1 MDENKTPTEMFVEN
15 LKEALEPGYRRL
27 HSDRYIQGMIGI
39 VLNQRLPEP
48 IRDSLLMMTHFGYG
62 PVRQGSMQVALKD
75 GAVHLQVDLDVM
87 DAFLRLRGFVD
98 EETIGREIANMLH
111 HELAH
116 ILLGHLDGANEEFQD
131 PMMILA
137 KEIAVNDGWLS
148 LGPTIYPF
156 VKLGALPYGERVL
169 EYGKTNQLPDE
180 WLQNYFLV
188 YQALSEVAP
197 RAYLIARS
205 KLNELWQELNPQEI
219 HDLAPG
225 PDEMLVLVIY
235 DEGKATV
242 FPVVLHP
249 EAEPSDVKDIHEAVR
264 HELLDS
270 GNYQYDHTQ
279 GAYRYSPKGFAEA
292 ERVIRMK
299 SYRVPW
305 HLIRRLFGVKRV
317 LGYDRRRGH
326 LYPPDE
332 APLVTKRFEKK
343 QVYVFYDSSGSI
355 PDEVLSKFIGT
366 VRRSPFRVVEKYFS
380 TQISDNP
387 HTGGTD
393 FKCIEEYLLEM
404 DTYPDTVVVLTDGYA
419 EANFKPKYPERWYW
433 IVNGSTE
440 VPLKIGGTVIEVQEQ
455 QSFV

>member
-1 MDENKTPTEMFVEN
+1 MSRSATDRFVGY
-15 LKEALEPGYRRL
+15 LADALQPGYRRH
-27 HSDRYIQGMIGI
+27 HSDRYIQGLVGL
-39 VLNQRLPEP
+39 VLNQHLPAP
-48 IRDSLLMMTHFGYG
+48 IRDSLLMMTIFQYG
-62 PVRQGSMQVALKD
+62 PVRQGAMQVALKD
-75 GAVHLQVDLDVM
+75 GGIYLTVDLDVL
-87 DAFLRLRGFVD
+87 DAFLRLHDTLGDQRISV
-98 EETIGREIANMLH
+98 EIANMLH

-116 ILLGHLDGANEEFQD
+116 ILLGHLDGAPEEFVD
-131 PMMILA
+131 PLMILA
-137 KEIAVNDGWLS
+137 KEIAVNDGWLR
-148 LGPTIYPF
+148 LEETVYPF
-156 VKLGALPYGERVL
+156 VRLFSLPYADKVL
-169 EYGKTNQLPDE
+169 RYAEENGFPED

-188 YQALSEVAP
+188 YQALGTVAS

-279 GAYRYSPKGFAEA
+279 GAYRYSPRGFAEA

-393 FKCIEEYLLEM
+393 FKCIEEHLLSL
-404 DTYPDTVVVLTDGYA
+404 DTYPDTVVVLTDGHA
-419 EANFKPKYPERWYW
+419 TTNFTPKYPERWYW

-440 VPLKIGGTVIEVQEQ
+440 VPLKIGGTVIEIQEQ
-455 QSFV
+455 ESVL